1 MKKYIDNS
9 KDLIDYL
16 LVSSDALS
24 DKEYIIYVFDGLYT
38 NYTSLITHITNKKKI
53 LTLDELYARIRMHEK
68 Q

>member
-24 DKEYIIYVFDGLYT
+24 DKEYILYVFDGLDT